1 MLQVL
6 PVKLA
11 APQPMSAEMV
21 QPRSMMLKA
30 ASRVLPAK
38 PAAPHPVSVE
48 MVQPRPLMLEASR
61 VPSAKL
67 TAPQPVS
74 VEPRPLTREAVL
86 PVLPTA
92 LQPVSAELLLG
103 VASGV
108 LPVTLTT
115 PQPVSAGWLNFA
127 EQPLASFL
135 REPRRRGHRS
145 VRRRSIRPPASS

>member
-74 VEPRPLTREAVL
+74 VEPRPLTQEAVL

-92 LQPVSAELLLG
+92 LRPVSAELLL
-103 VASGV
+103 GV

-127 EQPLASFL
+127 EQPIASFL